1 MFEYLAGHLDSQNF
15 SSFFEEGKNKKIKH
29 IASIPDFA
37 LYGGLDIES
46 TPLSISRFT
55 ILCLLVS

>member
-29 IASIPDFA
+29 IQHQFP
-37 LYGGLDIES
+37 
-46 TPLSISRFT
+46 TSRYM
-55 ILCLLVS
+55 VD